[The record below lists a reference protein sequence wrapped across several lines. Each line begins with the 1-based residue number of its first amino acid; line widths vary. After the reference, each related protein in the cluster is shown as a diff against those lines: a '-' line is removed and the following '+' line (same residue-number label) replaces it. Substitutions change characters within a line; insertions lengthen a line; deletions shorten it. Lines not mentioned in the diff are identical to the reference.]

1 MIGWD
6 QIMNA
11 FTIKLPKVILKDPN
25 ALDASSR
32 KGAGPMKDKRK
43 KRLKEKLRQL
53 MNEHNQ

>member
-1 MIGWD
+1 
-6 QIMNA
+6 MNA